1 MTFPLN
7 TNDLLKF
14 LHKMELT
21 PELEPHSGQ
30 VFISKPFEGVDFALF
45 FSPRD
50 NALHLIT
57 YFPYQFEKVIAG
69 DLGRLLHILNKQID
83 MPGFCMDEKEGLVF
97 YRTVLP
103 CIDGNV
109 DINLLGMHMGAH
121 KRVLE
126 MCHRVIFA
134 VASGKVKLEETNLL

>member
-1 MTFPLN
+1 MTFPLSN
-7 TNDLLKF
+7 NDLLQF
-14 LHKMELT
+14 LNKMELE
-21 PELEPHSGQ
+21 PELEPQSNQ

-50 NALHLIT
+50 NALHLIS
-57 YFPYQFEKVIAG
+57 YFPYKFEKEIAG

-83 MPGFCMDEKEGLVF
+83 MPGFCMEEKEGLVF

-109 DINLLGMHMGAH
+109 SVDLLGLHMGAH
-121 KRVLE
+121 KNVIE
-126 MCHRVIFA
+126 MCHRVIFG
-134 VASGKVKLEETNLL
+134 VASGQVKLEETDLL